1 MEIKTAME
9 SRAKTGEDHG
19 NEEMKIVQRE
29 PFGNGKKKSVN
40 DFRVLESVNERMI

>member
-19 NEEMKIVQRE
+19 NEEMKIEPVGNGNEQRNLQRE
-29 PFGNGKKKSVN
+29 V
-40 DFRVLESVNERMI
+40 